1 MPTDRSSNNRF
12 QAIVVPELRSAYS
25 LARWITGNPAD
36 ADDVVQETM
45 LRAYQYFESFQ
56 GDNGRAWLLQIVRN
70 VASTWASSRS
80 RLKVISLDQ
89 DVSQDFEL
97 QASPTG
103 DGATPMDPA
112 EVAERASDLQRLRRA
127 IADLPREQREVVVL
141 RDIEGLAYRDIAA
154 ILELPLGTMMS
165 RLSRARDELEQRL
178 RPVGGQPQ

>member
-1 MPTDRSSNNRF
+1 MPTDRSSNSRF

-25 LARWITGNPAD
+25 LARWITGNSAD
-36 ADDVVQETM
+36 ADDIVQEAM
-45 LRAYQYFESFQ
+45 LRAYQYFESYR

-70 VASTWASSRS
+70 VASTWASGKS
-80 RLKVISLDQ
+80 RLKVVSLDQ
-89 DVSQDFEL
+89 DMPQNFEL
-97 QASPTG
+97 QASPAA
-103 DGATPMDPA
+103 DGSAATDPA
-112 EVAERASDLQRLRRA
+112 EIAERASDLQRLRRA

-178 RPVGGQPQ
+178 RPLGGQPQ